1 MMKFLFVRLLLP
13 SVICFA
19 LISGC
24 KKKEETEADSPKKEE
39 TNTSVKENKAGT
51 KDTAAQPQAQNGE
64 ERRYHLDMIEP
75 DSASDYV
82 IFPVSVII
90 SRGEG
95 QRKGKME
102 VLKEELYSVRGSKDY
117 NQVYQNVL
125 FFNSS
130 TQEMKALDTS
140 NSMVFTSIQPEKKL
154 NAVFY
159 HVIAVDHNKDGKLD
173 NSGDITQLYAS
184 DKKGNRFAPMHPVD
198 EAFNG
203 IQVLKS
209 PNIFRV
215 NTTKDLNG
223 DGKFEGWD
231 EARYYQ
237 VRVGDTISSTR
248 IGFSP
253 EVMRILS
260 K

>member
-1 MMKFLFVRLLLP
+1 MNFHFMRLLTL
-13 SVICFA
+13 SVIFFVFA
-19 LISGC
+19 LGC
-24 KKKEETEADSPKKEE
+24 KKKEESVPDAQKREE
-39 TNTSVKENKAGT
+39 TNSSVSENKGNT
-51 KDTAAQPQAQNGE
+51 KDTSAKPQPQTVE
-64 ERRYHLDMIEP
+64 ERRYYLDMIEM
-75 DSASDYV
+75 DSTSDYV
-82 IFPVSVII
+82 IFPVSVVI
-90 SRGEG
+90 SKGEG

-102 VLKEELYSVRGSKDY
+102 ILKDELYSVRGSKDY

-125 FFNSS
+125 FYNTSK
-130 TQEMKALDTS
+130 QEMSVIDTS
-140 NSMVFTSIQPEKKL
+140 NSMIFTAIQPEKKL

-159 HVIAVDHNKDGKLD
+159 HVISVDNNKDGKLD
-173 NSGDITQLYAS
+173 NVGDVTQLFAS
-184 DKKGNRFAPMHPVD
+184 DKKGNRFAPVHPID

-223 DGKFEGWD
+223 DGKYEGWD

-237 VRVGDTISSTR
+237 VQVGDTISSNR
-248 IGFSP
+248 IGLSP
-253 EVMRILS
+253 AVMRILS